1 MATVYRTLFALFVL
15 CLAGC
20 GGGDQEP
27 SQSCVGFREIARAT
41 QTAALRFSESSGI
54 DVVSMSFSLTGNS
67 AVNAVRSEVA
77 ITVPV
82 TSTGART
89 ASGFVRLLIDGATV
103 SEKPFSLETVP
114 GGSSAVYLI
123 DDDQA
128 IRSQPSGV
136 HSASLQV
143 VVRTTSGADD
153 PANITAGQLIAYTCN

>member
-41 QTAALRFSESSGI
+41 QPAALRFSESAGV
-54 DVVSMSFSLTGNS
+54 DVVSLSISMPGNS
-67 AVNAVRSEVA
+67 AVNAVRSEVV

-82 TSTGART
+82 TSSGART
-89 ASGFVRLLIDGATV
+89 ASGFVRLLIDGVAV
-103 SEKPFSLETVP
+103 SEKPFSLEAVP

-128 IRSQPSGV
+128 IRSQTSGD
-136 HSASLQV
+136 HNASLQV
-143 VVRTTSGADD
+143 VLRTTAGADD